1 MRSFRNLFSIAACLV
16 IGASAVA
23 AKSKEEKPKDSPKK
37 KESSKKQK
45 TTVSEKDKGDGRMSL
60 PLPEGHDSKGL
71 KIPYFD
77 TQGRLQMN
85 FNIGLATRLDPDH
98 VRMGDL
104 QIETFDDEG
113 ESEMTIDLPTS
124 ILNLSTRVITTKT
137 HVRIRR
143 TDFEIEGE
151 TMEFNTETRQGKL
164 GGNVRMLIYN
174 LSNEAPAPTEPK
186 TP

>member
-1 MRSFRNLFSIAACLV
+1 
-16 IGASAVA
+16 
-23 AKSKEEKPKDSPKK
+23 
-37 KESSKKQK
+37 
-45 TTVSEKDKGDGRMSL
+45 
-60 PLPEGHDSKGL
+60 
-71 KIPYFD
+71 
-77 TQGRLQMN
+77 
-85 FNIGLATRLDPDH
+85 
-98 VRMGDL
+98 MGDL

-124 ILNLSTRVITTKT
+124 ILDLSTRVITTKT

-143 TDFEIEGE
+143 EDFEIEGE

-174 LSNEAPAPTEPK
+174 LSNEAPAPTEPT